1 MMLLNHTSRYHVAAT
16 AVKDAAVHN
25 SRIAVHAHERVS
37 HIMHL
42 AAKDTEYIYANGK
55 GELQVFFFVR

>member
-55 GELQVFFFVR
+55 G